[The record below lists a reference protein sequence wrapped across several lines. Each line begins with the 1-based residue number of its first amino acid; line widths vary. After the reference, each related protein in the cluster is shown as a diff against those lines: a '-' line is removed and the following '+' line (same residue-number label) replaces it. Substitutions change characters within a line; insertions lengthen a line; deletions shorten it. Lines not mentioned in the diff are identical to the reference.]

1 MSGTDDQSTTTPSR
15 WRSPHLWVSSTY
27 FAEGFPY
34 SVIHSLA
41 EILFKEMGASL
52 QAIGLTSLFHLPW
65 NLKFLWGPFLDG
77 FATKRRWLIWTE
89 VALSLLLLLLAF
101 ATTLDH
107 ILGIASVIFVA
118 MAFIAAT
125 HDIAIDGY
133 YLEALDEDAQ
143 SRFVGYR
150 ATAYKIAMMIVSG
163 PLVLLIAGVGW
174 FVGILVTAVI
184 FGVVLAYHWRF
195 LPRAEHEKRPIQEL
209 LKALFQL
216 RVLALAAAVALVIAG
231 VRTWLQ
237 TDLHIALSSG
247 LEELAPWLFRIS
259 LSGWIGLL
267 LLLLLTSTLLALGPI
282 RRRIAQKD
290 SFYARAF
297 VDFLEQAQVGRILA
311 FVVLFRAG
319 ESFLVKM
326 RYPFLR
332 DAGMSMAEY
341 GFASGTVGII
351 FSFVGTLL
359 GGHLIAKHSLRRWI
373 WPFVLSQNVLNLLFA
388 GLAWHLAANPGEEI
402 NLTMLTAIISIES
415 LGSGLGTAV
424 FMVYLMRC
432 CRPDFKA
439 AHMAIVTALMSV
451 SFTLAGVCS
460 GFLAEWMG
468 FGNYFGFSFLATIP
482 GMALIFF
489 IPHLDKHPASA

>member
-1 MSGTDDQSTTTPSR
+1 MSASEEPPPGSPSR

-34 SVIHSLA
+34 SVVHSLA
-41 EILFKEMGASL
+41 DILFKEMGASL
-52 QAIGLTSLFHLPW
+52 QTIGLTSLFHLPW

-89 VALSLLLLLLAF
+89 IVLSILLLVLAF
-101 ATTLDH
+101 ATTTDNV
-107 ILGIASVIFVA
+107 LGIASVVFVA
-118 MAFIAAT
+118 MAFLAAT

-133 YLEALDEDAQ
+133 YLEALDEEAQ

-174 FVGILVTAVI
+174 FVGLLATTALFAVI
-184 FGVVLAYHWRF
+184 LAYHWRF
-195 LPRAEHEKRPIQEL
+195 LPEAESEKRPIQEL
-209 LKALFQL
+209 VKAIFKL
-216 RVLALAAAVALVIAG
+216 RMLAFAAAAALVIAG
-231 VRTWLQ
+231 VRHWLG
-237 TDLHIALSSG
+237 TDLHADLASG
-247 LEELAPWLFRIS
+247 FEEMAPWLFHIS
-259 LSGWIGLL
+259 LSGWISLL
-267 LLLLLTSTLLALGPI
+267 LLLVLVTTLLSLGPI

-332 DAGMSMAEY
+332 DAGMTMAEY
-341 GFASGTVGII
+341 GFASGTVGIV

-388 GLAWHLAANPGEEI
+388 GLAWHLAANPGAGI

-482 GMALIFF
+482 GMLLIFF